1 MRTAARSS
9 IRPQIR
15 RFWRSSS
22 GASGRDSRSRSSRR
36 ASRRRSSTSW
46 EGRSMTRLR
55 EAWYIGVWDSLP
67 LLRDPMVLFILS
79 LISFLPVFFLYLFS
93 GGQAALPA
101 LVGAVVLSLAFV
113 GMGVAQSVY
122 FNKHWFRFQDILVAS
137 PVSPLSYA
145 FGLALSTLIAS
156 SPALVL
162 SFGILLLSRPIGPLA
177 FLLVIAVSL
186 LMWLAMV
193 FVGYVIGLTT
203 KNTRR
208 ANSIPQVLGFL
219 LGFLPPVYYPVSLL
233 PGFLQPVAMLVP
245 STHAAQLAKFYFG
258 MIPLSSTE
266 IVIGWVY
273 LAGLV
278 ALMAALTLRK
288 ARWVDP

>member
-1 MRTAARSS
+1 
-9 IRPQIR
+9 
-15 RFWRSSS
+15 
-22 GASGRDSRSRSSRR
+22 
-36 ASRRRSSTSW
+36 
-46 EGRSMTRLR
+46 MTKLR
-55 EAWYIGVWDSLP
+55 EAWYIGLWDSLP
-67 LLRDPMVLFILS
+67 LLRDPMILILLS
-79 LISFLPVFFLYLFS
+79 LISFLPVFFLFIFL
-93 GGQAALPA
+93 GAEQALPA

-122 FNKHWFRFQDILVAS
+122 FNKHWFRFQDVLVAS

-145 FGLALSTLIAS
+145 FGLALSTLIAA
-156 SPALVL
+156 SPALAL
-162 SFGILLLSRPIGPLA
+162 SFVILLLSKPVGLLA
-177 FLLVIAVSL
+177 FLAVIAVSL

-193 FVGYVIGLTT
+193 FIGYVIGLTT

-219 LGFLPPVYYPVSLL
+219 LGFLPPVYYPLSML

-245 STHAAQLAKFYFG
+245 STHAAQLAKYYFG
-258 MIPLSSTE
+258 MIPLSSAE
-266 IVIGWVY
+266 ILIGWAY
-273 LAGLV
+273 MAGFV

>member
-1 MRTAARSS
+1 
-9 IRPQIR
+9 
-15 RFWRSSS
+15 
-22 GASGRDSRSRSSRR
+22 
-36 ASRRRSSTSW
+36 
-46 EGRSMTRLR
+46 MTRLR

-145 FGLALSTLIAS
+145 LGLALSTLIAS

-219 LGFLPPVYYPVSLL
+219 LGFLPPVYYPLSLL

-273 LAGLV
+273 LAGFV

>member
-1 MRTAARSS
+1 
-9 IRPQIR
+9 
-15 RFWRSSS
+15 
-22 GASGRDSRSRSSRR
+22 
-36 ASRRRSSTSW
+36 
-46 EGRSMTRLR
+46 MTRLR

-67 LLRDPMVLFILS
+67 ILRDPMILFILS
-79 LISFLPVFFLYLFS
+79 LISFLPVFFLFLFS

-145 FGLALSTLIAS
+145 FGLALSTLIAA

-258 MIPLSSTE
+258 MIPLSSAE
-266 IVIGWVY
+266 IAIGWVY
-273 LAGLV
+273 LAGFV

>member
-1 MRTAARSS
+1 
-9 IRPQIR
+9 
-15 RFWRSSS
+15 
-22 GASGRDSRSRSSRR
+22 
-36 ASRRRSSTSW
+36 
-46 EGRSMTRLR
+46 MTRLR

-67 LLRDPMVLFILS
+67 LLRDPMILFILS
-79 LISFLPVFFLYLFS
+79 LISFLPVFFLFLFS

-145 FGLALSTLIAS
+145 LGLALSTLIAS

-273 LAGLV
+273 LVAFV

>member
-1 MRTAARSS
+1 
-9 IRPQIR
+9 
-15 RFWRSSS
+15 
-22 GASGRDSRSRSSRR
+22 
-36 ASRRRSSTSW
+36 
-46 EGRSMTRLR
+46 MTRLR

-67 LLRDPMVLFILS
+67 ILRDPMILFILS
-79 LISFLPVFFLYLFS
+79 LISFLPVFFLFLFS

-145 FGLALSTLIAS
+145 LGLALSTLIAA

-162 SFGILLLSRPIGPLA
+162 SFGILLLSKPIGPLA

-273 LAGLV
+273 LAGFV